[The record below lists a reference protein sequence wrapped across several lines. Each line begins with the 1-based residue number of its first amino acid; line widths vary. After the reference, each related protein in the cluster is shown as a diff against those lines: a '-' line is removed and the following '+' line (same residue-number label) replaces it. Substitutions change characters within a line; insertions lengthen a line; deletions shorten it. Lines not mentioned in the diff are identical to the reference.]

1 LSVSQFTR
9 GINFLLTVIL
19 VVFWSWF
26 PFGKAGIRTGLLF
39 ICAFAI
45 FILRVAQLHV
55 GLRTTRSGF
64 ETFKQYALRYQTIQ
78 TGIWYIFSAWLYSEI
93 YIFSAPNSANIKW
106 ITDAKNAERPR
117 LNERPIYLTTYFIF
131 LAITQAGCHI
141 YYDYDRIDLPV
152 KKTKPEAGATTNAQ
166 VVTPPYVSLRAQLPS
181 LAVSSI
187 RRSLTMSIASP
198 VIYLFTVREF
208 VWSWTLMFAKLLWN
222 LPKATSLPLVS
233 PFHWTLLIRT
243 WWGGAMLIMIWEVA
257 NAAFTLYVAQE
268 PLKNER
274 PLTYESRDPNG
285 SLLTGLKGKKLQTRV
300 RIISVKCS
308 R

>member
-1 LSVSQFTR
+1 
-9 GINFLLTVIL
+9 
-19 VVFWSWF
+19 
-26 PFGKAGIRTGLLF
+26 
-39 ICAFAI
+39 
-45 FILRVAQLHV
+45 
-55 GLRTTRSGF
+55 
-64 ETFKQYALRYQTIQ
+64 
-78 TGIWYIFSAWLYSEI
+78 
-93 YIFSAPNSANIKW
+93 
-106 ITDAKNAERPR
+106 
-117 LNERPIYLTTYFIF
+117 
-131 LAITQAGCHI
+131 
-141 YYDYDRIDLPV
+141 
-152 KKTKPEAGATTNAQ
+152 
-166 VVTPPYVSLRAQLPS
+166 
-181 LAVSSI
+181 
-187 RRSLTMSIASP
+187 
-198 VIYLFTVREF
+198 
-208 VWSWTLMFAKLLWN
+208 MFAKLLWN